1 MNDFSQLIDRLDQ
14 LLDRIENLVAPQMP
28 TINWQPSAFRWR
40 VNPRG
45 EGYLQAIHSP
55 HKVELD
61 SIKSNE
67 RQKNQLLQNT
77 RQFVQGHLANNVL
90 LTGARGT
97 GKSSLVK
104 ACWNAFADK
113 GLKIVELDKSDLQHL
128 FEIVDLISSR
138 PEKFIIFCDDL
149 SFEEGESH
157 YKALKSVLEG
167 SLVNP
172 GNNLVFYATSNRR
185 HLIPQTMKEN
195 LDVSYEDGELRPGDA
210 IEEKVSL
217 SDRFGLW
224 LSFYPFS
231 QDDYLAAAEY
241 WITYYSGQWNSVV
254 RDAALLWE
262 RTRGARS
269 GRVAWQFAKAYLGG
283 LADT

>member
-1 MNDFSQLIDRLDQ
+1 ML
-14 LLDRIENLVAPQMP
+14 
-28 TINWQPSAFRWR
+28 
-40 VNPRG
+40 
-45 EGYLQAIHSP
+45 
-55 HKVELD
+55 
-61 SIKSNE
+61 
-67 RQKNQLLQNT
+67 KNTQ
-77 RQFVQGHLANNVL
+77 QFVDGRLANNVL

-104 ACWNAFADK
+104 ACWNSLSHK
-113 GLKIVELDKSDLQHL
+113 GLKIIELDKSDLQHL
-128 FEIVDLISSR
+128 VEIVDLISTR

-149 SFEEGESH
+149 SFEDGDSH

-172 GNNLVFYATSNRR
+172 GNNIVFYATSNRR

-195 LDVSYEDGELRPGDA
+195 LDVSYEEGELRPGDS

-224 LSFYPFS
+224 LSFYPFT

-241 WITYYSGQWNSVV
+241 WITYYSGEWNSNV

-283 LADT
+283 LSD